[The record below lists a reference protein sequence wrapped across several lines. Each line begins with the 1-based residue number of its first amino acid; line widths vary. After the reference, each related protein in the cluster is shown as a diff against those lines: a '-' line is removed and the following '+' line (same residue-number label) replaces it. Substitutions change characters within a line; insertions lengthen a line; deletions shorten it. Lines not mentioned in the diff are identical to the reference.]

1 MISQEIIKAIIQVIV
16 GLIIITVG
24 GLASYV
30 LYEMRKAQ
38 SKEEV
43 YRKNKNKLAEERD
56 VKLEKQI
63 ERLVNKTVELDK
75 QIPEGQEIVTERN
88 FPFFC
93 KENQMEV
100 SKLFKTELNQL
111 KDDMLDKKLKKF
123 EDGIFKYLREMKNK

>member
-63 ERLVNKTVELDK
+63 EKLVNKTVELDK

-123 EDGIFKYLREMKNK
+123 EDGIFKYLRELKNK